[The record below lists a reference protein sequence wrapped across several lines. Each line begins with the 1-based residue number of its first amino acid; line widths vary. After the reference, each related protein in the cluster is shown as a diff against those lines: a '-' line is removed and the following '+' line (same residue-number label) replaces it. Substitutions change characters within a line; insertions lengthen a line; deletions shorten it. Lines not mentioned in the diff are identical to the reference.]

1 MLRGATL
8 LLRLMLWLNYVLI
21 AVFALMLLLSWPM
34 GDRLAARLA
43 FKYGASLDVAQ
54 AVMVLRMLIVVVIA
68 SCCALHPIF
77 ANLLRIVATVEA
89 GDPFVDDN
97 ATLLV
102 QIGWALFALQC
113 ADLVLGGL
121 VGWMVAL
128 KTKTDPATKPDAP
141 ETKKW
146 VSAAFAQADADKNK
160 SLTKAEVT
168 GFLTQG

>member
-21 AVFALMLLLSWPM
+21 AVIALLLLLSWPM
-34 GDRLAARLA
+34 GDRLAARLV

-128 KTKTDPATKPDAP
+128 KLD
-141 ETKKW
+141 
-146 VSAAFAQADADKNK
+146 
-160 SLTKAEVT
+160 VT
-168 GFLTQG
+168 GWTPSLGGWIAVVMVFVLARVFRIGARMRDDLATTV